1 MRPADTWKDYELL
14 DATGGNRLER
24 WGETLLV
31 RPDPQVVWKTPQ
43 QSPLWAKADAI
54 YHRSNQGGGEWEYRR
69 RLPEKWKISCGEEED
84 KLTLIVSPTGFKHT
98 GVFPEQAVNWAW
110 YAQKIRAAGRPVK
123 VLNLFGYTG
132 GATLA
137 CAAAGATVCHVD
149 ASKGIVAWGKDNAV
163 ASSLTD
169 KPIRWLVDDCAKFV
183 AREKRRG
190 NTYDG
195 IIMDPPSYGRGPG
208 GEIWKLEDCIYD
220 LISQCEEVLSDTP
233 LFFAVNSYTTGLSPA
248 VMEYMLKTTLVPRF
262 GGKTSC
268 DEIGLPVLMRPSYVL
283 GGQNMIVAYTK
294 ADVIEY
300 MGVITEHVDM
310 DHPVLLDKYIMGTE
324 CEVDAICDGENFLIP
339 GVMEQIERTGVHSGD
354 SICVYPAQHLTKAE
368 IDTMVDYTGRFAR
381 ELHVTGL
388 VNVQYAVSNGKVYV
402 IEVNPRSSRTV
413 PYISKVTGVPMVDLA
428 VRCCLG
434 EKLTDMGYGTGLHP
448 NAPYVAVKVPV
459 FSFEKLHGVDTQF
472 GPEMKSTGEVLGIA
486 PNFHD
491 ALLKGLIGA
500 GYTFKT
506 PGPASCCIFTVK
518 DSDKPEFVD
527 IAWKLK
533 SMGYKLYGTSGTC
546 AWLNKHMVPCNEV
559 RNMSGESPNI
569 VDLLQSGLV
578 DYVFSTSA
586 KGRDPKR
593 DSVRLRR
600 KAVELSIPCITAVD
614 TANALVECLRSEHD
628 LKSIPLVDIATL
640 YHKK

>member
-1 MRPADTWKDYELL
+1 
-14 DATGGNRLER
+14 
-24 WGETLLV
+24 
-31 RPDPQVVWKTPQ
+31 
-43 QSPLWAKADAI
+43 
-54 YHRSNQGGGEWEYRR
+54 
-69 RLPEKWKISCGEEED
+69 
-84 KLTLIVSPTGFKHT
+84 
-98 GVFPEQAVNWAW
+98 
-110 YAQKIRAAGRPVK
+110 
-123 VLNLFGYTG
+123 
-132 GATLA
+132 
-137 CAAAGATVCHVD
+137 
-149 ASKGIVAWGKDNAV
+149 
-163 ASSLTD
+163 
-169 KPIRWLVDDCAKFV
+169 
-183 AREKRRG
+183 
-190 NTYDG
+190 
-195 IIMDPPSYGRGPG
+195 
-208 GEIWKLEDCIYD
+208 
-220 LISQCEEVLSDTP
+220 
-233 LFFAVNSYTTGLSPA
+233 
-248 VMEYMLKTTLVPRF
+248 
-262 GGKTSC
+262 
-268 DEIGLPVLMRPSYVL
+268 MRPSYVL

-310 DHPVLLDKYIMGTE
+310 DHPVLLDKYILGTE

-339 GVMEQIERTGVHSGD
+339 GIMEQVERTGVHSGD
-354 SICVYPAQHLTKAE
+354 SICVYPAQHLTQAE

-381 ELHVTGL
+381 ELHVNGL

-434 EKLTDMGYGTGLHP
+434 EKLADMGYGTGLHP

-486 PNFHD
+486 PNYHD

-518 DSDKPEFVD
+518 DSDKPEF
-527 IAWKLK
+527 
-533 SMGYKLYGTSGTC
+533 
-546 AWLNKHMVPCNEV
+546 
-559 RNMSGESPNI
+559 ESPNI

-614 TANALVECLRSEHD
+614 TANALVDCLRSDHSLEN
-628 LKSIPLVDIATL
+628 IQLVDIATL
-640 YHKK
+640 YHRK

>member
-1 MRPADTWKDYELL
+1 MR
-14 DATGGNRLER
+14 
-24 WGETLLV
+24 
-31 RPDPQVVWKTPQ
+31 
-43 QSPLWAKADAI
+43 
-54 YHRSNQGGGEWEYRR
+54 
-69 RLPEKWKISCGEEED
+69 
-84 KLTLIVSPTGFKHT
+84 
-98 GVFPEQAVNWAW
+98 
-110 YAQKIRAAGRPVK
+110 
-123 VLNLFGYTG
+123 
-132 GATLA
+132 
-137 CAAAGATVCHVD
+137 
-149 ASKGIVAWGKDNAV
+149 
-163 ASSLTD
+163 
-169 KPIRWLVDDCAKFV
+169 
-183 AREKRRG
+183 
-190 NTYDG
+190 
-195 IIMDPPSYGRGPG
+195 
-208 GEIWKLEDCIYD
+208 
-220 LISQCEEVLSDTP
+220 
-233 LFFAVNSYTTGLSPA
+233 
-248 VMEYMLKTTLVPRF
+248 
-262 GGKTSC
+262 
-268 DEIGLPVLMRPSYVL
+268 
-283 GGQNMIVAYTK
+283 
-294 ADVIEY
+294 
-300 MGVITEHVDM
+300 
-310 DHPVLLDKYIMGTE
+310 
-324 CEVDAICDGENFLIP
+324 VDAICDGENFLIP
-339 GVMEQIERTGVHSGD
+339 GVMEQVERTGVHSGD
-354 SICVYPAQHLTKAE
+354 SICVYPAQHLTQAE

-402 IEVNPRSSRTV
+402 IEVNPRSSV
-413 PYISKVTGVPMVDLA
+413 PSLHLQGH
-428 VRCCLG
+428 RCAHGGSGRALLPG
-434 EKLTDMGYGTGLHP
+434 REAGRYGYGTGLHP

-486 PNFHD
+486 PNYHD

-533 SMGYKLYGTSGTC
+533 SMGYKLYGTSSTC

-614 TANALVECLRSEHD
+614 TANALVDCLRSDHD
-628 LKSIPLVDIATL
+628 LKNIPLVDIATL